1 METIDNG
8 AFDHDEADIT
18 IISYICPSSSKLWK
32 ECNFCV
38 CPVSILGPD
47 GVLGWGTVLDIN
59 ATCSELGPQCL
70 QLLGMHTLSGCDTTS
85 NPYSKGKARA
95 LNTLLS
101 GNFPGL
107 ADIVGEVNA
116 TQVELME
123 AVKPFFTALYNQ
135 VPGTSMESARFN
147 LFYKEEEKSKN
158 YGSSSNIWEPNAAHT
173 MKPSTSNAVESSKPP
188 SPTCNIR
195 KSRMTFLFL
204 S

>member
-1 METIDNG
+1 MQG
-8 AFDHDEADIT
+8 PDEA
-18 IISYICPSSSKLWK
+18 
-32 ECNFCV
+32 
-38 CPVSILGPD
+38 
-47 GVLGWGTVLDIN
+47 LGWGTVLDIN

-85 NPYSKGKARA
+85 YPYSNGRARA

-107 ADIVGEVNA
+107 ADIVGEVSA

-147 LFYKEEEKSKN
+147 LFTKKKKTSGN
-158 YGSSSNIWEPNAAHT
+158 LMQHT
-173 MKPSTSNAVESSKPP
+173 P
-188 SPTCNIR
+188 
-195 KSRMTFLFL
+195 
-204 S
+204 